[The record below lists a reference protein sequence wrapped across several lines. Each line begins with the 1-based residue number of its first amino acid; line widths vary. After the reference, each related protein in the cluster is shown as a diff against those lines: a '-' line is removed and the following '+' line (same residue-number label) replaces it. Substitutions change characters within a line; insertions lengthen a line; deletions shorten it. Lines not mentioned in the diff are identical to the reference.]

1 MDGLKRLI
9 FWMPW
14 PPPWWIWFLAL
25 IVVAAAAGFV
35 LFAGLNR

>member
-9 FWMPW
+9 LWMPW
-14 PPPWWIWFLAL
+14 PPPWWIWLLAL
-25 IVVAAAAGFV
+25 IVVAAAAGMV